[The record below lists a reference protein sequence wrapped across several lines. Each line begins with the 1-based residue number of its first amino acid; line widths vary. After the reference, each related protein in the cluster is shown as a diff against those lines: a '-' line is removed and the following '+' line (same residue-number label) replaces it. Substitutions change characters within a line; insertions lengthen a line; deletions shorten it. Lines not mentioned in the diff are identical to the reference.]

1 MPNSSDYVCYE
12 SERAVESLSDC
23 YKENIGSI
31 EEYYEV
37 FEEDG
42 NQLKLSMVKDEIEIK
57 EEIKRNRPNSMR
69 QYFKCKLWIYLE
81 FCGISLTCLLL

>member
-1 MPNSSDYVCYE
+1 MCYE

-42 NQLKLSMVKDEIEIK
+42 NQLKLSMVKDEMEIIE
-57 EEIKRNRPNSMR
+57 ELKRNRPNSMR
-69 QYFKCKLWIYLE
+69 QYFKCKFI
-81 FCGISLTCLLL
+81 